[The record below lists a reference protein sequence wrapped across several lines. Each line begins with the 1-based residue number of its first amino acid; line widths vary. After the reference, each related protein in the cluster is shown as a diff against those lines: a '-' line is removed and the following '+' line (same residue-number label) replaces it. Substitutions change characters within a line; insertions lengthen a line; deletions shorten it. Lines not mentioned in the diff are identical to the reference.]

1 MAVSENGANP
11 ELPQNPPKSGKK
23 KNKGSLGCEPL
34 MKFETYQNDPFDGD
48 FHAHHIGKM
57 Q

>member
-11 ELPQNPPKSGKK
+11 ELPQNPPKSGK

>member
-1 MAVSENGANP
+1 MGQTLNYHKILQKAE
-11 ELPQNPPKSGKK
+11 KK